1 MEKYAKLLDK
11 EEEEQQVVVVVK
23 EEWIKVTVVI
33 AAVEDDHLLE
43 PRNFRIKKSTKLI
56 NLKREYSYRVG
67 FPPHSFRFYFGDR
80 KIANSDTPQ
89 SIGMGEGDTVVAI
102 RKHGCSLL

>member
-11 EEEEQQVVVVVK
+11 EEEEEQVVVVK

-33 AAVEDDHLLE
+33 LAAVEDDHLLE

-67 FPPHSFRFYFGDR
+67 YPPHSFRFYFGDR

-102 RKHGCSLL
+102 RKHGCTLL